1 MRWVGADE
9 LDRVARA
16 RWLCYSHAAKDLG
29 NFKQSIRRD
38 ERAVSGDYVLA
49 EHAGEPIGTATSL
62 SMTMWV
68 RGAALGCQGVRYV
81 GTIKTRRRKGA
92 DSPGVAS
99 AIMAELL
106 NKARER
112 EQVISAL
119 EPFRASFYEH
129 FGYGLVEKR
138 AQWTIPLSLLP
149 DGSDDGW
156 ALGTAADL
164 EAQAACNQ
172 RQARLGQC
180 EIERTIGG
188 WNYQLA
194 IEENGMRYVHHVG
207 QAIDAYVYV
216 VLSVADGQGN
226 LTVVE
231 WGADSPAAFRKLLG
245 FLGSLRDQYHSA
257 IISLPVD
264 LPLNLLLRESHV
276 PPQAKQF
283 TTARL
288 VVSTLMQVRI
298 LDHRRFLEQVS
309 FGPEATGRGVL
320 AIHEPEGQT
329 SKLSLDI
336 ENGKVAV
343 APASASPTF
352 ECPAKTWAAV
362 ACGELAAS
370 MALRLGLA
378 TGQEKA
384 AILLDHLARG
394 PRPFCHEYF

>member
-1 MRWVGADE
+1 MRWVGNDE
-9 LDRVARA
+9 LGLVART
-16 RWLCYSHAAKDLG
+16 RWLCYGQSASGLA
-29 NFKQSIRRD
+29 NFEQSVRRD

-49 EHAGEPIGTATSL
+49 ELAGQPVGTATSL

-68 RGAALGCQGVRYV
+68 RGVALPCQGVRYV
-81 GTIKTRRRKGA
+81 GTIKTHRRKGA
-92 DSPGVAS
+92 NSPGVAS

-129 FGYGLVEKR
+129 FGYGLVERR

-149 DGSDDGW
+149 DGTDDGW

-164 EAQAACNQ
+164 QAQAACGQ
-172 RQARLGQC
+172 RQARAGQC

-194 IEENGMRYVHHVG
+194 IEDGGMRYVHRGGGAV
-207 QAIDAYVYV
+207 DAYVYM
-216 VLSVADGQGN
+216 VLSVADGHGN
-226 LTVVE
+226 LTVEE
-231 WGADSPAAFRKLLG
+231 WGADSPAAFGKLLG
-245 FLGSLRDQYHSA
+245 FLGSLRDQYHSVK
-257 IISLPVD
+257 ISLPVD
-264 LPLNLLLRESHV
+264 LPLNLLLRQSHV
-276 PPQAKQF
+276 PPQARQY

-298 LDHRRFLEQVS
+298 LDHQRFLQQVS
-309 FGPEATGRGVL
+309 FGPAANGRAVL

-329 SKLSLDI
+329 SRLNVEVD
-336 ENGKVAV
+336 NGKANV
-343 APASASPTF
+343 APAAASPSY
-352 ECPAKTWAAV
+352 ECPAKTWASI
-362 ACGELAAS
+362 ACGELPAS
-370 MALRLGLA
+370 TALRMGLA

-384 AILLDHLARG
+384 ADLLDHLARG